1 MIKLVV
7 FDMAGTTINEHNV
20 VYKTLHSVINQNGY
34 AFTLNQVLEQGA
46 GKEKKQA
53 IADTLSLNNKPIKP
67 EETDALYAQFLA
79 ALNDA
84 YLHMEVTPMPG
95 AEELFAYLRSKKI
108 GIILNTGYNRP
119 TAELLLA
126 KLNWQ
131 QGIQFDHLITASD
144 VPRSRPFP
152 DMIWLA
158 MQYHQ
163 LTNPLHVAKIGDS
176 TIDIEEGAQAGCGLT
191 IGITT
196 GAHTRQQL
204 LQAKPSAVIDHLNQ
218 LMSMM

>member
-34 AFTLNQVLEQGA
+34 TFTLNQVLEQGA

-53 IADTLSLNNKPIKP
+53 IADTLSLHNKPVKP

-95 AEELFAYLRSKKI
+95 TEELFAYLRSKKI
-108 GIILNTGYNRP
+108 GIVLNTGYNRP

-131 QGIQFDHLITASD
+131 QGIHFDHLITASD

-163 LTNPLHVAKIGDS
+163 LTNPLNVTKIGDS
-176 TIDIEEGAQAGCGLT
+176 TVDIEEGIQAGCGLT

-196 GAHTRQQL
+196 GAHTRLQL
-204 LQAKPSAVIDHLNQ
+204 LQAKPTAVIDHLSE
-218 LMSMM
+218 LMNMM

>member
-84 YLHMEVTPMPG
+84 YLHMEVTPMPS
-95 AEELFAYLRSKKI
+95 AEELFAYLRTKKI